1 MVSLSIN
8 AATNR
13 ITNSGFAYDA
23 AGNLVQWPGGT
34 VTMGAEYDVDGRL
47 SVVRWDGVERERYY
61 YDARNLRVKRGFYYQ
76 VYGLGGELL
85 GEYQASAGSVAP
97 RLWRERV
104 YFAGRLVATVEED
117 GASAVTNTDRLG
129 SLKSWSGAKR
139 YPFGEG
145 DSGDND
151 EFATYRKDT
160 TAQHYYAWH
169 RFYSATWGRFSI
181 PDPYVLSGGLTNP
194 QGWNRYSYVANDP
207 VNYYDPRGLQQDV
220 PTFTVTVYGVAPSF
234 LMYGGGGG
242 GRSEEM
248 EVVWDLPEVREGPD
262 VWQAG
267 GNRGE
272 FLLYVRNPR
281 KDGEDYLKVQDAFV
295 RTMAFLD
302 QDCEAFLSSG
312 GVNVRSYVSDLFAHD
327 LVAVAEF
334 DPSKGAFTG
343 SHGTNLPEG
352 FAAMV
357 FNTTGAFFKRGMRVN
372 NGEIESGTAKAQVFI
387 ILHELG
393 HALSAPGFRPDLND
407 PSASKSND
415 NLIDSKCKKTLAGVK

>member
-1 MVSLSIN
+1 M
-8 AATNR
+8 
-13 ITNSGFAYDA
+13 
-23 AGNLVQWPGGT
+23 
-34 VTMGAEYDVDGRL
+34 
-47 SVVRWDGVERERYY
+47 
-61 YDARNLRVKRGFYYQ
+61 
-76 VYGLGGELL
+76 
-85 GEYQASAGSVAP
+85 
-97 RLWRERV
+97 
-104 YFAGRLVATVEED
+104 
-117 GASAVTNTDRLG
+117 
-129 SLKSWSGAKR
+129 
-139 YPFGEG
+139 
-145 DSGDND
+145 
-151 EFATYRKDT
+151 
-160 TAQHYYAWH
+160 
-169 RFYSATWGRFSI
+169 
-181 PDPYVLSGGLTNP
+181 SGGLTHP

-220 PTFTVTVYGVAPSF
+220 PTFTVTVFGVAPSF

-242 GRSEEM
+242 GHSEEM
-248 EVVWDLPEVREGPD
+248 EVVWDLPEVWEGPD

-267 GNRGE
+267 GNRGG

-295 RTMAFLD
+295 RTMAVLD

-327 LVAVAEF
+327 LVAVADF

-357 FNTTGAFFKRGMRVN
+357 FNTTGAFFKSGMRVN